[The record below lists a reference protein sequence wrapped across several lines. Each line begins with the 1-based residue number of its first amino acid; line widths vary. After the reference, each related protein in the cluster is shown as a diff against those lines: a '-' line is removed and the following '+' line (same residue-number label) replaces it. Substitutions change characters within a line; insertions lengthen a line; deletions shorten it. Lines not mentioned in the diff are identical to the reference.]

1 VENIALPAGR
11 VKGLLKT
18 GAQAFAGIADNGLG
32 GEALIAQ
39 FENANG
45 PGITVAVLFLA
56 KEIAIGAR
64 DIDADQNR
72 VAGLKDLIVSANQ
85 DGGQI
90 LARVDELSDTDPGA
104 PGTMLWMVPM
114 DMGWSNRARSS
125 SATPL

>member
-56 KEIAIGAR
+56 KWSISQI
-64 DIDADQNR
+64 R
-72 VAGLKDLIVSANQ
+72 VGLPKGRWEV
-85 DGGQI
+85 
-90 LARVDELSDTDPGA
+90 E
-104 PGTMLWMVPM
+104 
-114 DMGWSNRARSS
+114 
-125 SATPL
+125 